1 MRASSPASPPP
12 SPDLPPPSPS
22 LAAGLPAPLVDPT
35 FPFSGDVTTEAVLI
49 TQSLARAS
57 SISTAVFFSATAAM
71 ARTKEDI
78 GTGPAPAPTLPAA
91 KPDPLLLLLH
101 CWRRLLH
108 GETWPYCH
116 LHSPRQARRH
126 VVELT
131 AASNSAQQP
140 ERGEEEG
147 GVAFAGRWTPP
158 PPSPPPPPAH
168 AVASSPPVDRPAA
181 CPAKRERKRMKGG
194 GEIGVMT
201 WHLTCGAHA
210 LTQSS
215 RWIKPGS
222 QRFCLLRDARYLVLQ
237 LRDDFVTR

>member
-1 MRASSPASPPP
+1 MRASSPASRLAAPPP
-12 SPDLPPPSPS
+12 LRPPGSRPR
-22 LAAGLPAPLVDPT
+22 DPT

-108 GETWPYCH
+108 GETWPIA
-116 LHSPRQARRH
+116 SRIPAQARH

-131 AASNSAQQP
+131 AP
-140 ERGEEEG
+140 R
-147 GVAFAGRWTPP
+147 TPP
-158 PPSPPPPPAH
+158 A
-168 AVASSPPVDRPAA
+168 
-181 CPAKRERKRMKGG
+181 
-194 GEIGVMT
+194 
-201 WHLTCGAHA
+201 
-210 LTQSS
+210 
-215 RWIKPGS
+215 
-222 QRFCLLRDARYLVLQ
+222 
-237 LRDDFVTR
+237 

>member
-12 SPDLPPPSPS
+12 SPDLPPLS
-22 LAAGLPAPLVDPT
+22 AAPGLPPADPT

-57 SISTAVFFSATAAM
+57 SISTAVFFSPPAM
-71 ARTKEDI
+71 AAQKTSARS
-78 GTGPAPAPTLPAA
+78 AHHRPAA

-147 GVAFAGRWTPP
+147 GVAFGR
-158 PPSPPPPPAH
+158 
-168 AVASSPPVDRPAA
+168 
-181 CPAKRERKRMKGG
+181 
-194 GEIGVMT
+194 
-201 WHLTCGAHA
+201 
-210 LTQSS
+210 
-215 RWIKPGS
+215 
-222 QRFCLLRDARYLVLQ
+222 
-237 LRDDFVTR
+237 

>member
-35 FPFSGDVTTEAVLI
+35 FPFSGDVTTEAILV

-116 LHSPRQARRH
+116 LHSPCQARATCGGANRRQQ
-126 VVELT
+126 LCS
-131 AASNSAQQP
+131 AAGKRRRRRRRCL
-140 ERGEEEG
+140 RGALDTPAPLPTPTPRARG
-147 GVAFAGRWTPP
+147 GFLPTRRPP
-158 PPSPPPPPAH
+158 CCLP
-168 AVASSPPVDRPAA
+168 
-181 CPAKRERKRMKGG
+181 CEKREKEDEGRRG
-194 GEIGVMT
+194 I
-201 WHLTCGAHA
+201 
-210 LTQSS
+210 
-215 RWIKPGS
+215 
-222 QRFCLLRDARYLVLQ
+222 
-237 LRDDFVTR
+237 